1 VNQPSPDAV
10 EAVAPVVEALE
21 RLNVPYHIGGSLAS
35 SAHGIPRATVDV
47 DVIAELEVDHVDW
60 FVDQLAADY
69 YVNRESML
77 EAIERRTSF
86 NLVHYSTMLKVDI
99 FVPGTDQF
107 AEQEQRRARAQTFGP
122 AESTRT
128 FVVKSPEDLV
138 LRKLSWY
145 KLGGEVSQQQWNDV
159 LGILT
164 LQRSQLDHDYLIN
177 WAAELGVTDLL
188 QRAWIEASDT

>member
-1 VNQPSPDAV
+1 MNQPSPDAV